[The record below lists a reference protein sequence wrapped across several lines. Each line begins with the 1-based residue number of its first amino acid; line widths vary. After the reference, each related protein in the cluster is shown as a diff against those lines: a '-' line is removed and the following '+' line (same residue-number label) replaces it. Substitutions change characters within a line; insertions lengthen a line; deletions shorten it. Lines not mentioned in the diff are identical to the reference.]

1 MSGRENSGPDGGRAG
16 AASPLEWVVAAVSA
30 LLVLGAVGF
39 LLRNGVQAQSPPRI
53 ILQVDST
60 VRVGERWLVE
70 FRAHNGGRTTAS
82 GVTVEGEVRGDSGEV
97 ETSRATLDYVPAQ
110 GSQRGGLY
118 FGADPRRGR
127 LRLRATGYERP

>member
-1 MSGRENSGPDGGRAG
+1 MSGRESGGDRGG

-30 LLVLGAVGF
+30 LLVLGAAGF
-39 LLRNGVQAQSPPRI
+39 LLRSGMQPQTPPLVT
-53 ILQVDST
+53 LQVDSV
-60 VRVGERWLVE
+60 VRAGERWLVE

-82 GVTVEGEVRGDSGEV
+82 GLVVEGELRGGPGEV
-97 ETSRATLDYVPAQ
+97 ERSRATLDYVPAR

-127 LRLRATGYERP
+127 LRLRPLGYERP